1 MMIFYYLEP
10 IRYQAKLGWG
20 HFIATLL
27 SNKSAKL
34 HYFRR
39 EIKNAPSL
47 EQVRGNRVCS
57 AMKPALTPGGTT
69 KNYASTESEK
79 SKLLSKEAAPNKVV
93 DTINAP
99 ETKPKMPVT
108 KNRPVA
114 ISFNLFDSFISFPLI
129 HLKFL
134 KLGTV

>member
-1 MMIFYYLEP
+1 
-10 IRYQAKLGWG
+10 
-20 HFIATLL
+20 
-27 SNKSAKL
+27 
-34 HYFRR
+34 
-39 EIKNAPSL
+39 
-47 EQVRGNRVCS
+47 
-57 AMKPALTPGGTT
+57 MKPALTRGGTT
-69 KNYASTESEK
+69 ENYASTESEK

-114 ISFNLFDSFISFPLI
+114 MSLNLFDSFISFPLI

-134 KLGTV
+134 KLGAV